1 MSRQSSVESGQAE
14 DEGTGPPLIRPIVDP
29 IQEFI
34 HTEAAGGIL
43 LLAATFV
50 AMVWAN
56 SPWAASYQ
64 ELWNTPLSVAF
75 GSHALTETLLE
86 WINDGLM
93 AMFFFVIGL
102 EIKREILVGELSS
115 WRQAA
120 LPLAAALGG
129 SIFPALIFAAFN
141 AGTEGAKGWGIP
153 MATDIAFSLGILSLL
168 GARVPPALKV
178 FLMALAIADDLM
190 AVLVIA
196 FFYTSTISWIS
207 LMVGASFLGLL
218 VLANWAGVRHP
229 LVYASLGIGGVWL
242 AFLLSGVHATIAGVL
257 AAMTIPARPRLTGHE
272 FLEKGK
278 ALIHRFE
285 EVFSPDQP
293 ALASQERQRI
303 TSHIRNVVTHVQ
315 TPLQQLEHVLHPW
328 VMVVVMPLFALAN
341 AGIHLD
347 SGVGATLI
355 SPVALGVCAGLLL
368 GKPAGILSA
377 VWVTTRYGFAAF
389 PGGVLWPQLAAVGVL
404 AGIGFTMSL
413 FLADLAFGQDASLIP
428 AKTGIL
434 IGSTVAG
441 LLGWLALKHFTNR

>member
-1 MSRQSSVESGQAE
+1 
-14 DEGTGPPLIRPIVDP
+14 
-29 IQEFI
+29 
-34 HTEAAGGIL
+34 
-43 LLAATFV
+43 
-50 AMVWAN
+50 
-56 SPWAASYQ
+56 
-64 ELWNTPLSVAF
+64 
-75 GSHALTETLLE
+75 
-86 WINDGLM
+86 
-93 AMFFFVIGL
+93 
-102 EIKREILVGELSS
+102 
-115 WRQAA
+115 
-120 LPLAAALGG
+120 
-129 SIFPALIFAAFN
+129 
-141 AGTEGAKGWGIP
+141 
-153 MATDIAFSLGILSLL
+153 
-168 GARVPPALKV
+168 
-178 FLMALAIADDLM
+178 
-190 AVLVIA
+190 
-196 FFYTSTISWIS
+196 
-207 LMVGASFLGLL
+207 MVGASFLGLL